1 MSADESREL
10 LARAA
15 TTKAAA
21 KRGDRP
27 PRLAGRMLTMIFEC
41 ASTRTRASFAAA
53 MAQSGGVATTLDA
66 AGLQTARG
74 ESLADTA
81 RAISPMS
88 DAVMIRARRHDSLL
102 EFAAAAACPV
112 VNGLSDRSHPCQ
124 TLADAMTFM
133 ELRGDL
139 RGRKIAWIGDCNNV
153 FFSWRQAAQMFGAQ
167 LAVACPPDYLPADL
181 ENIAVAD
188 SPAEAAASADLVM
201 TDVWASMGDDDDSE
215 KRRRDFADCA
225 VDAKVMKAAA
235 ADAIFMHCLPAHR
248 GEEVAAEV
256 IDGPQS
262 AVWQQAE
269 NRLHAQKALLEKLI
283 LGD

>member
-1 MSADESREL
+1 
-10 LARAA
+10 
-15 TTKAAA
+15 
-21 KRGDRP
+21 
-27 PRLAGRMLTMIFEC
+27 
-41 ASTRTRASFAAA
+41 
-53 MAQSGGVATTLDA
+53 
-66 AGLQTARG
+66 
-74 ESLADTA
+74 
-81 RAISPMS
+81 
-88 DAVMIRARRHDSLL
+88 
-102 EFAAAAACPV
+102 
-112 VNGLSDRSHPCQ
+112 
-124 TLADAMTFM
+124 
-133 ELRGDL
+133 
-139 RGRKIAWIGDCNNV
+139 
-153 FFSWRQAAQMFGAQ
+153 MFGAQ

-225 VDAKVMKAAA
+225 VDANVMKAAA